1 MMLDIHLFRDEPDKI
16 RADFDRR
23 SLPHDPINSV
33 IELDA
38 KWKDLLH
45 KTSDLRRQKN

>member
-23 SLPHDPINSV
+23 SLPHDQLTVSLN
-33 IELDA
+33 
-38 KWKDLLH
+38 
-45 KTSDLRRQKN
+45 